1 MINTWNHDLVIN
13 TWKIHQYYC
22 KKKQAINKKKFREPS
37 VSTQIKLKEH
47 LDLADY
53 SHSILMPTGPL
64 YPLRGIRFWKGH
76 SVQLGKTYEG
86 QNHFYLV
93 HNFFRQCYWSSQD
106 HHLILIIIIYFAKIT
121 ISQIILRLP
130 PYHRNGQRHGLFLVI
145 VPVT

>member
-13 TWKIHQYYC
+13 NWKIHQYYC
-22 KKKQAINKKKFREPS
+22 KKKQAINKKKFGEPS

-64 YPLRGIRFWKGH
+64 YPLRGIGFWKSH
-76 SVQLGKTYEG
+76 SVQLGKTYEV

-93 HNFFRQCYWSSQD
+93 HNFFRQCYWGSQD
-106 HHLILIIIIYFAKIT
+106 HHLILITIIYFAKIT

-130 PYHRNGQRHGLFLVI
+130 PYHRNGQRHRLFLVI

>member
-1 MINTWNHDLVIN
+1 MINAWNHDFVIN

-22 KKKQAINKKKFREPS
+22 KKKQAINKKKFGEPS

-53 SHSILMPTGPL
+53 SHSILMPTVPL
-64 YPLRGIRFWKGH
+64 YPLRGIGFWKSH
-76 SVQLGKTYEG
+76 SVQLEKTYEV
-86 QNHFYLV
+86 QNHFIWYI
-93 HNFFRQCYWSSQD
+93 FFSAVLLGQSGSSSD
-106 HHLILIIIIYFAKIT
+106 TNHHHLLLKIT

-130 PYHRNGQRHGLFLVI
+130 PYHMNGQRHGFFLVI